1 MIARR
6 RSTCRLAR
14 NAGAGFVTDYEAKDM
29 LEIVFLGSGSGIPST
44 KRNPSA
50 IWLQYGE
57 DAMLWDCGEGTQ
69 LQMMKARTSFMRID
83 RIFITHWHADHWAGL
98 IGLMQTMNMEGRRK
112 ALHIYGPEAERFVG
126 DLLDLDYWGPR
137 FRVIPHNVPFQG
149 SDVTPVHETRDY
161 TVFSIP
167 VKHSVPSVGYAFHEH
182 DVWNVDIRKA
192 NKFGLQQGPLV
203 GKLKRDGKVRVAGK
217 TVTLKQVGYIKKGIQ
232 VAYTG
237 DTEPCK
243 NLEKFCQGIDAII
256 HDATFMEGTEG
267 RMHGDVKAA
276 AKLAKKCG
284 VHELMLTHFSRRY
297 VDVKP
302 LGEEARKIFRNTRVA
317 TDLLRVKI
325 KKSSR

>member
-1 MIARR
+1 MEND
-6 RSTCRLAR
+6 C
-14 NAGAGFVTDYEAKDM
+14 M
-29 LEIVFLGSGSGIPST
+29 LEIVFLGTGSGIPST
-44 KRNPSA
+44 KRKPTS

-69 LQMMKARTSFMRID
+69 LQMMKARTSFMKVD

-98 IGLMQTMNMEGRRK
+98 IGLMQTMNMEGRK
-112 ALHIYGPEAERFVG
+112 KTLHMYGPEAERFVS

-137 FRVIPHNVPFQG
+137 FRVISHNVPFQG
-149 SDVTPVHETRDY
+149 SEVTLVYEAKDY
-161 TVFSIP
+161 AIYSVP
-167 VKHSVPSVGYAFHEH
+167 VKHSVPSVGYAFHEK

-192 NKFGLQQGPLV
+192 NKHGLQQGPLV
-203 GKLKRDGKVRVAGK
+203 GRLKRDGKVTVKGK

-243 NLEKFCQGIDAII
+243 NLEKLCQGVDMLI
-256 HDATFMEGTEG
+256 HDATFMEETKG
-267 RMHGDVKAA
+267 RMHGDVTAA
-276 AKLAKKCG
+276 AKLARKCG
-284 VHELMLTHFSRRY
+284 VKELMLTHFSRRY

-302 LGEEARKIFRNTRVA
+302 LGDEARKTFKPTKVA
-317 TDLLRVKI
+317 TDLMRVKI